1 MTRRTR
7 PESNLPDAHLFELA
21 MRDVVPLRKASPKR
35 FAPTPAAS
43 VAKAQ
48 VNAVGDAA
56 PLFISRA
63 APAPPPKKTPNPGL
77 DRNTARRF
85 ERGELPI
92 DRAIDLHGLTEARAH
107 QALDRFM
114 SDAVAGGARM
124 LLIVTGKGKDGDG
137 VLRRHVPDWLR
148 LGPCGGR
155 ILRQAQARLP
165 HGGAGALYVL
175 LRRNR

>member
-1 MTRRTR
+1 MARRT
-7 PESNLPDAHLFELA
+7 LPDAHLFELA
-21 MRDVVPLRKASPKR
+21 MRDVAPLRKASPKR
-35 FAPTPAAS
+35 FAPAAAAA
-43 VAKAQ
+43 AKAPTF
-48 VNAVGDAA
+48 AAADAA
-56 PLFISRA
+56 PLVFSRA
-63 APAPPPKKTPNPGL
+63 GPAPPPKAAPNPGL

-114 SDAVAGGARM
+114 ADAVAGGARM

-148 LGPCGGR
+148 LGPFGGR

>member
-1 MTRRTR
+1 MARRT
-7 PESNLPDAHLFELA
+7 LPDAHLFDVA
-21 MRDVVPLRKASPKR
+21 MRDVVPLRKAAPKR
-35 FAPTPAAS
+35 FASATVAAAA
-43 VAKAQ
+43 AKAP
-48 VNAVGDAA
+48 VFAAANAA
-56 PLFISRA
+56 PLFFTRA
-63 APAPPPKKTPNPGL
+63 VPAPPPKSAPNPGL

-114 SDAVAGGARM
+114 ADAVASGARM

-148 LGPCGGR
+148 LGPFGAR

>member
-1 MTRRTR
+1 MTRRT
-7 PESNLPDAHLFELA
+7 LPDIHLFELA
-21 MRDVVPLRKASPKR
+21 MRDVAPLRKSSPKR
-35 FAPTPAAS
+35 FSPAIAVPPKAPAVVAAD
-43 VAKAQ
+43 
-48 VNAVGDAA
+48 AV
-56 PLFISRA
+56 PLFFSRA
-63 APAPPPKKTPNPGL
+63 VPAPPPKSAPNPGL

-114 SDAVAGGARM
+114 ADAVASGARM

-148 LGPCGGR
+148 LGPVGGR

>member
-1 MTRRTR
+1 MARRT
-7 PESNLPDAHLFELA
+7 LPDAHLFDLA
-21 MRDVVPLRKASPKR
+21 MRDVVPLRKAPPKR
-35 FAPTPAAS
+35 FSPAVAAV
-43 VAKAQ
+43 VAKAPLF
-48 VNAVGDAA
+48 AAADAA
-56 PLFISRA
+56 PLFFTRP
-63 APAPPPKKTPNPGL
+63 APVPPPKSAPNPGL

-92 DRAIDLHGLTEARAH
+92 DRAIDLHGLTEMRAH

-114 SDAVAGGARM
+114 ADAVASGARM

>member
-1 MTRRTR
+1 MARRT
-7 PESNLPDAHLFELA
+7 LPDAHLFDLA
-21 MRDVVPLRKASPKR
+21 MRDVVPLRKAPPKR
-35 FAPTPAAS
+35 FSPAVATAPKVPAFA
-43 VAKAQ
+43 AA
-48 VNAVGDAA
+48 DAA
-56 PLFISRA
+56 PLFFTRA
-63 APAPPPKKTPNPGL
+63 VPAPPPKAAPNPGL

-114 SDAVAGGARM
+114 GDAVASGARM

>member
-1 MTRRTR
+1 MARRT
-7 PESNLPDAHLFELA
+7 LPDAHLFDLA
-21 MRDVVPLRKASPKR
+21 MRDVVPLRKVPPKR
-35 FAPTPAAS
+35 FSPAVAAV
-43 VAKAQ
+43 VAKAPLF
-48 VNAVGDAA
+48 AAADAA
-56 PLFISRA
+56 PLFFTRP
-63 APAPPPKKTPNPGL
+63 APVPPPKSAPNPGL

-92 DRAIDLHGLTEARAH
+92 DRAIDLHGLTEMRAH

-114 SDAVAGGARM
+114 ADAVASGARM

-148 LGPCGGR
+148 LGPFGGR

>member
-1 MTRRTR
+1 MARRT
-7 PESNLPDAHLFELA
+7 LPDAHLFDLA
-21 MRDVVPLRKASPKR
+21 MRDVVPLRKAPPKR
-35 FAPTPAAS
+35 FSPAVAAV
-43 VAKAQ
+43 VAKAPLFA
-48 VNAVGDAA
+48 AVDAA
-56 PLFISRA
+56 PLFFTRP
-63 APAPPPKKTPNPGL
+63 APVPPPKSAPNPGL

-92 DRAIDLHGLTEARAH
+92 DRAIDLHGLTEMRAH

-114 SDAVAGGARM
+114 ADAVASGARM

-148 LGPCGGR
+148 LGPFGGL

>member
-1 MTRRTR
+1 MARRT
-7 PESNLPDAHLFELA
+7 LPDAHLFDLA
-21 MRDVVPLRKASPKR
+21 MRDVVPLRKAPPKR
-35 FAPTPAAS
+35 FSPAVAAV
-43 VAKAQ
+43 VAKAPLFA
-48 VNAVGDAA
+48 AVDAA
-56 PLFISRA
+56 PLFFTRP
-63 APAPPPKKTPNPGL
+63 APVPPPKSAPNPGL

-92 DRAIDLHGLTEARAH
+92 DRAIDLHGLTEMRAH

-114 SDAVAGGARM
+114 ADAVASGARM

-148 LGPCGGR
+148 LGPFGGR